1 MAISPVTEEIDLVSY
16 TILSNGKEIPST
28 YEIVSIQ
35 IVQQLN
41 RISEAEIILIDG
53 SVTKQKFDVAESNTF
68 VPGAEIEIKLGY
80 HGKDDSVYKGL
91 VIKQNLIINHDSST
105 RLRIICKDHA
115 LKMTVCKNS
124 AIYTNATDGSILKTL
139 IQNSGLSADVATT
152 TEEHKE
158 VVQYCT
164 TDWDFLVTRA
174 EVNGLVVLTDNGK
187 VVISKPAVS
196 GSPVLEVEYGR
207 DVYAFDGELDA
218 TFQYSEAKRN
228 SWDMS
233 TQKVIE
239 ATSSEPTVN
248 KQGNISGKK
257 LSEVLDA
264 GATLLSSSAAITN
277 DTLSTWANATVLK
290 SRLSRFKGTLT
301 FQGSSKA
308 TANSTISLK
317 GLSDRFNGDAFISGV
332 THLIEN
338 GTWLTE
344 VRLGLE
350 NKWFAETN
358 QAAAPMASGLIPG
371 VKGLQTGVV
380 KKIDEDPD
388 NQFRVQV
395 EIPLLNAENEAVWAR
410 LSTFYASNTFG
421 AYFMPEIGDEVILGF
436 MNDDPRFPIILGSVY
451 SSKLPAPET
460 PNKENTIKTLVTKSK
475 LQLKFDDEKKIITVL
490 TPSGNTMV
498 FSDEDEAITVSDQ
511 NSNKITMNRDGIS
524 LESPSNIAIKATQDV
539 SIKGATISING
550 DRSIDASGGNVAIS
564 AEMSAS
570 LKGSADCAISSDGN
584 LTAKGLM
591 VLIN

>member
-16 TILSNGKEIPST
+16 TILSNGKEIPNT

-53 SVTKQKFDVAESNTF
+53 NVTTQKFDVAESNTF

-174 EVNGLVVLTDNGK
+174 EVNGLVILTDNGK

-218 TFQYSEAKRN
+218 TFQYSEAKGN

-308 TANSTISLK
+308 NANSTISLK

-380 KKIDEDPD
+380 KKIYEDPD

-564 AEMSAS
+564 AKKSAS